1 MSWILMNFTGPI
13 PQTYSS
19 LFFEGLGANYFLLGV
34 IGFAGSIAIALVQF
48 PGGYLADRHGR
59 RLLVVVMTY
68 GVALSTLFFIFAPS
82 WQFIVLGVVISNFCM
97 LYQPAM
103 YAIMMD
109 SVAPEYR
116 GQGFMFQAVVTNLF
130 SLPAALIAGYL
141 VLVFNLDF
149 GMRLAYAIVLIGYL
163 IAATLRIR
171 LKETLPSNSAE
182 SFPSVLVVL
191 REYPKSVR
199 ESLEVW
205 SKVPKAVFYLFLTNA
220 AMNSLIVGCQV
231 YFVVYA
237 TSFLHVSFFQWA
249 LVMAF
254 MAVSILIPSILAG
267 MRMDV
272 TGRKK
277 FLILGFLLVFPA
289 MLIFLSAS
297 FYTLLVCVFLFGL
310 AQMLMGTAYTSLVG
324 DLTPREL
331 RGKVIGCSQFFM
343 YMGQAFA
350 SLLVGALYAYVT
362 PQTPFILLGIAAIPI
377 AAIAYFKVS
386 DTSAK
391 QV

>member
-1 MSWILMNFTGPI
+1 
-13 PQTYSS
+13 
-19 LFFEGLGANYFLLGV
+19 
-34 IGFAGSIAIALVQF
+34 
-48 PGGYLADRHGR
+48 
-59 RLLVVVMTY
+59 MTY
-68 GVALSTLFFIFAPS
+68 GVALSTFFFILAPT
-82 WQFIVLGVVISNFCM
+82 WQFIVLGVVIQNFCL

-109 SVAPEYR
+109 SVAPDYR

-141 VLVFNLDF
+141 VLVFNLDL
-149 GMRLAYAIVLIGYL
+149 GMRIAYTIVLIGYF

-171 LKETLPSNSAE
+171 LKETLRGENAGSL
-182 SFPSVLVVL
+182 PSVLAVL

-199 ESLEVW
+199 ESLDVW

-220 AMNSLIVGCQV
+220 GMSSLIVGCQT

-237 TSFLHVSFFQWA
+237 TSFLHVSMFQWA

-254 MAVSILIPSILAG
+254 MALSISIPSILAG
-267 MRMDV
+267 IRMDV

-277 FLILGFLLVFPA
+277 FLILGFLLFTPA
-289 MLIFLSAS
+289 MLIFIGAG
-297 FYTLLVCVFLFGL
+297 FYTLLVTVFLFGL
-310 AQMLMGTAYTSLVG
+310 AQMLMGTGYTSLVG

-343 YMGQAFA
+343 YLGQAFA
-350 SLLVGALYAYVT
+350 SLLCGALYAYVA
-362 PQTPFILLGIAAIPI
+362 PQTPFMLLGLSAIPI
-377 AAIAYFKVS
+377 AAIAYFRIS

>member
-1 MSWILMNFTGPI
+1 MNFTGPI

-68 GVALSTLFFIFAPS
+68 GVAFSMFFFIFAPT
-82 WQFIVLGVVISNFCM
+82 WQFIVLGVVIQNFCL

-149 GMRLAYAIVLIGYL
+149 GMRIAYAIVLIGYF

-171 LKETLPSNSAE
+171 LKETLPSNNTE
-182 SFPSVLVVL
+182 SFPSVLAVL

-199 ESLEVW
+199 ESLDVW

-220 AMNSLIVGCQV
+220 GINSLIFGCQT

-237 TSFLHVSFFQWA
+237 TSFLHVSMFQWA
-249 LVMAF
+249 VVMAF
-254 MAVSILIPSILAG
+254 MAISISIPSILAG
-267 MRMDV
+267 IRMDV

-277 FLILGFLLVFPA
+277 FLILGFLLFTPA
-289 MLIFLSAS
+289 MLIFINAS

-310 AQMLMGTAYTSLVG
+310 AQMLVGTGYTSLVG

-331 RGKVIGCSQFFM
+331 RGKVVGCSQFFM

-350 SLLVGALYAYVT
+350 SLLVGALYAYVS

-377 AAIAYFKVS
+377 AAIAYFTIS